1 MKIEMKVT
9 TFELSGS
16 KFVEVSE
23 KMKFI
28 DEIELSMLIESCKFF
43 RKLGGT
49 ETVNRNYTCRGYM
62 PVKLTSKSPD
72 KATKVVREFIYE

>member
-1 MKIEMKVT
+1 MKVT

-16 KFVEVSE
+16 KYVEVSE
-23 KMKFI
+23 KIKFI

-49 ETVNRNYTCRGYM
+49 ETLKRNYTCRGYM
-62 PVKLTSKSPD
+62 PVSLTSKSPD
-72 KATKVVREFIYE
+72 KETKVVWEFIYS